1 MRNKNHTLLLIFF
14 LSVLISSC
22 YSNHSGEGEGAAVSS
37 TKEDSL
43 NTEKKIENDHSQDDS
58 STGYNLEDQAY
69 YPSDFDK
76 KSILIVPNMEFHGD
90 GREDIEAKKEWMG
103 LFKTKSGF
111 YLKNVKATIQT
122 VYDPVLDNEEGP
134 FTGVKVVPSINN
146 SCELL
151 LNPIGGMKEQ
161 KLLSFQSKEKT
172 MFAGDK
178 INFKCNEINYQVYC
192 TGIQKSK
199 DESAEIK
206 DYKLL
211 ISSDK
216 YANAPQLLMQVPPT
230 YEYGPNR
237 ISVYL
242 IALIDNDNVPDLI
255 LKNGESFFL
264 YLSTSANE
272 GEIVAPVGR
281 EVLFGGC

>member
-1 MRNKNHTLLLIFF
+1 MRTVNILL
-14 LSVLISSC
+14 VLIVTILIGC
-22 YSNHSGEGEGAAVSS
+22 QSNQPSKGSKIPASKNADSTIVKSTEEEQNSAADNDEGNIEGDQTVYPI
-37 TKEDSL
+37 DF
-43 NTEKKIENDHSQDDS
+43 EN
-58 STGYNLEDQAY
+58 
-69 YPSDFDK
+69 
-76 KSILIVPNMEFHGD
+76 KSILIVPNAEFHSD
-90 GREDIEAKKEWMG
+90 GRDQIETKKEWMG
-103 LFKTKSGF
+103 LFKTKSGV
-111 YLKNVKATIQT
+111 YLKNVKATIKT
-122 VYDPVLDNEEGP
+122 VYDPISDDENGP
-134 FTGVKVVPSINN
+134 YTGVKVVPSINN

-161 KLLSFQSKEKT
+161 KLVCFQSKEKT

-178 INFKCNEINYQVYC
+178 INFKSNETNYQVYC

-199 DESAEIK
+199 DETAEIK

-216 YANAPQLLMQVPPT
+216 YAHAPQLLMQVPPSN
-230 YEYGPNR
+230 EYAPNR

-242 IALIDNDNVPDLI
+242 IALIDNDNVPDVI
-255 LKNGESFFL
+255 LKNGENFFL

-272 GEIVAPVGR
+272 GEILSPVGR